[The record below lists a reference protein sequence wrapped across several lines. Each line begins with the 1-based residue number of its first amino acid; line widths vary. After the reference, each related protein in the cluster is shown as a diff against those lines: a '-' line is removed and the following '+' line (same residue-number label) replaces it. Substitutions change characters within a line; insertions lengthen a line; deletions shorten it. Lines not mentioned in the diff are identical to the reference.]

1 MSASDGARIL
11 HAPADVGGHARGLS
25 LAERALGLHSDV
37 AVFSPQGLGYQ
48 ADIDLH
54 SGIDVPVPIRMARRA
69 AFLREAIE
77 RYDVFHFNYGQTLM
91 QVRQLGRVFDEL
103 PMLRRRGK
111 KILVTF
117 QGCDLRPYSDC
128 FCRKPGCVKTDPY
141 RRLAGERALAHA
153 DRVLYLNPDLG
164 RWLPGA
170 NFFPYANVDPR
181 GIEPTPRADR
191 EELVVVHAP
200 TDRAVKGSRHVIEAV
215 ELLRAEGVRVR
226 LELLE
231 GLTHDKVRELTGAA
245 DIVVDQLMIGW
256 YGGFAVEAMAL
267 AKPVVCF
274 IREDQNPFGASLPIV
289 RATPSTLVDRLRELL
304 ADPARLAELGAAGRR
319 FVETEHDPRR
329 LARRALEGII
339 DVP

>member
-1 MSASDGARIL
+1 MTGAYGARIL

-25 LAERALGLHSDV
+25 LGERAIGLQSEV
-37 AVFSPQGLGYQ
+37 AVFSPQGLGYE

-54 SGIDVPVPIRMARRA
+54 SGVDVPVPVRMARRA
-69 AFLREAIE
+69 AFLREAME

-103 PMLRRRGK
+103 PLLRRRGK
-111 KILVTF
+111 KIIVTF
-117 QGCDLRPYSDC
+117 QGCDLRPYSEC
-128 FCRKPGCVKTDPY
+128 FCRKPGCVRTTRY
-141 RRLAGERALAHA
+141 RQLLGERALAHA

-170 NFFPYANVDPR
+170 EFFPYANVDAL
-181 GIEPTPRADR
+181 GIEPQTPADR

-200 TDRAVKGSRHVIEAV
+200 TDRAVKGSRHVVEAI
-215 ELLRAEGVRVR
+215 ELLRAEGMRVR
-226 LELLE
+226 LDLLE
-231 GLTHDKVRELTGAA
+231 GLTHDKVRERTGAA
-245 DIVVDQLMIGW
+245 DVVVDQLMLGW

-267 AKPVVCF
+267 AKPVLCF

-289 RATPSTLVDRLRELL
+289 RATPSTLVERLRELL
-304 ADPARLAELGAAGRR
+304 GDPARLAELGAAGRR

-329 LARRALEGII
+329 LARRALEGIVE
-339 DVP
+339 VP